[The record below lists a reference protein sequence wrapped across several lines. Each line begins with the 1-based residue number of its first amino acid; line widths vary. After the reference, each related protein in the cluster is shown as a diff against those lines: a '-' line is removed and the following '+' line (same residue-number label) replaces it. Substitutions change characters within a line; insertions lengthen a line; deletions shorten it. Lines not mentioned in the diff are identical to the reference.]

1 VRTVFADTQYWI
13 ALAIPLDQWHE
24 RAIEVSKS
32 IHPVRLITT
41 DEILVEF
48 LNYFSGR
55 GIAARNAGVQMV
67 LSINANPNI
76 QVVPQTRESFLAG
89 LRLYEERSDKEYSL
103 TDCISL
109 NVMNNNGIVEAL
121 TRDSHFSQEGKTLL
135 L

>member
-1 VRTVFADTQYWI
+1 MRTVFADTQYWI